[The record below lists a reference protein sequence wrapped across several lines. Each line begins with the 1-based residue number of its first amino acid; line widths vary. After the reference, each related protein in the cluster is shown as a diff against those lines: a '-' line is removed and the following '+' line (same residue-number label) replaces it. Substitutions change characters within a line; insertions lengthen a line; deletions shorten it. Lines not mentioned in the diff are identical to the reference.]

1 MVMKAFEITFERMVE
16 KGEEGTYFP
25 VEFTVPQD
33 AEKLEICYEYARY
46 EETVKDGRRFRREQN
61 IVDLA
66 VCAPQGYIGSSGS
79 DRTRIQL
86 SAYGSSQGFAPCEIR
101 RGTWQVILG
110 AYKISPEGCLV
121 QYTVTVYPKELGLYK
136 GDTHMHTVG
145 SDGNCTLDEIAW
157 MAEKQGLDYVI
168 ITDHNN
174 YAHNSQIRPHASVTM
189 IPGAEW
195 THYKGHAGMLGAA
208 RPFDNPFC
216 VNTPEEMREKFDEA
230 GKRGALRVLNHPF
243 CPNCG
248 WRWGMDAVEYDLVEV
263 WNGATPAPVNLECL
277 SWWEEQLKA
286 GKKIPITGGSD
297 FHRTEFGRMLAS
309 PCTWLYAASRTPA
322 DLLDALKRGHGFIT
336 YGPEGPVLRVGP
348 EGYLPGDTVP
358 QDAEISFVF
367 ERLKGGDVIALISD
381 QGEERITMEEFTSEY
396 TCTRKVKGLKYLRA
410 QVFRQPELIGGMPAL
425 ISNPFYVS
433 GQEDGID

>member
-110 AYKISPEGCLV
+110 AYKIRPEGCLV
-121 QYTVTVYPKELGLYK
+121 RYTVTVYPKELGLYK

-157 MAEKQGLDYVI
+157 MAEKQGLD
-168 ITDHNN
+168 
-174 YAHNSQIRPHASVTM
+174 
-189 IPGAEW
+189 
-195 THYKGHAGMLGAA
+195 
-208 RPFDNPFC
+208 
-216 VNTPEEMREKFDEA
+216 
-230 GKRGALRVLNHPF
+230 
-243 CPNCG
+243 
-248 WRWGMDAVEYDLVEV
+248 
-263 WNGATPAPVNLECL
+263 
-277 SWWEEQLKA
+277 
-286 GKKIPITGGSD
+286 
-297 FHRTEFGRMLAS
+297 
-309 PCTWLYAASRTPA
+309 
-322 DLLDALKRGHGFIT
+322 
-336 YGPEGPVLRVGP
+336 
-348 EGYLPGDTVP
+348 
-358 QDAEISFVF
+358 
-367 ERLKGGDVIALISD
+367 
-381 QGEERITMEEFTSEY
+381 
-396 TCTRKVKGLKYLRA
+396 
-410 QVFRQPELIGGMPAL
+410 
-425 ISNPFYVS
+425 
-433 GQEDGID
+433 